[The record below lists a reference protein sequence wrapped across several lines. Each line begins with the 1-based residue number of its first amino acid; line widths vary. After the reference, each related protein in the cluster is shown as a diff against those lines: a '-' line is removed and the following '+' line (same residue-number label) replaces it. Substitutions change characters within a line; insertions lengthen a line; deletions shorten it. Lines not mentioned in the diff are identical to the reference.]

1 MPLAGLVS
9 KIASRI
15 ENSVCRAGRR
25 FREVERA
32 LLIAA
37 IAIFLCLEW
46 GPLSDER
53 ARWGIAS
60 GHPFV
65 KEVAL
70 TFDDGPREWGMPEL
84 LAALRSLDVPGTFF
98 LVGKFAERYAP
109 ITKSIE
115 AEGHE
120 IENHSYTHP
129 KLHTLWVEKIMREA
143 ERCNEVMDNLEI
155 LTPHFLRPPG
165 GGFNLK
171 VFYAMRRMK
180 MRMGLWSV
188 NTADYTGIPAHK
200 ITNAVVRM
208 ARPGAVVLM
217 HSGVPETVSALPAIV
232 TTLRQRG
239 YRFVTLQDL
248 WNGGL
253 I

>member
-1 MPLAGLVS
+1 L
-9 KIASRI
+9 
-15 ENSVCRAGRR
+15 
-25 FREVERA
+25 ERA
-32 LLIAA
+32 LLVAA
-37 IAIFLCLEW
+37 IGVFLCLEW

-53 ARWGIAS
+53 ACWGIAA

-65 KEVAL
+65 KEIAL
-70 TFDDGPREWGMPEL
+70 TFDDGPREWGMSEL
-84 LAALRSLDVPGTFF
+84 LAALKSLDVPGTFF
-98 LVGKFAERYAP
+98 LVGKFAERYGS

-115 AEGHE
+115 AGGHE

-129 KLHTLWVEKIMREA
+129 KLHTLWIEKIMREA
-143 ERCNEVMDNLEI
+143 ERCNEVMDNLGI
-155 LTPHFLRPPG
+155 LTPRFLRPPG

-180 MRMGLWSV
+180 MRMGLWSL
-188 NTADYTGIPAHK
+188 NTADYTGIPASR
-200 ITNAVVRM
+200 IANAVVRG

-232 TTLRQRG
+232 TALRRRG
-239 YRFVTLQDL
+239 YRFVRLRDL
-248 WNGGL
+248 WDGGS